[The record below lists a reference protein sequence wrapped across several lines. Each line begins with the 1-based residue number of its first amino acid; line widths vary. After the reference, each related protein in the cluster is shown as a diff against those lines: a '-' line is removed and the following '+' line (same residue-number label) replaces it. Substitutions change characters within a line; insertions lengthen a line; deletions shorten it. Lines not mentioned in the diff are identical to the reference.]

1 MRNTRKGNHM
11 NTIKAAL
18 LAATAFAC
26 ACEVE
31 EQPAPDKK
39 PETEQPKPPGCGN
52 PDRIGTAKKL
62 IRDEYS
68 MGDRKLELVGI
79 RTTARDAELG
89 NYSCSASV
97 QFEATHGDQI
107 MRKGLM
113 EPPGEKTRIPFRFEI
128 YLDAVDPR
136 PNIVSVKRI
145 PALEVDL

>member
-1 MRNTRKGNHM
+1 M

-62 IRDEYS
+62 IRDEYHF
-68 MGDRKLELVGI
+68 GERKLEIAAI

-89 NYSCSASV
+89 NYSCAASLR
-97 QFEATHGDQI
+97 FKGTDADYAF
-107 MRKGLM
+107 RKGVMDILVRNGGDDNI
-113 EPPGEKTRIPFRFEI
+113 EIPIRFEI
-128 YLDAVDPR
+128 YPDAVDPDQT
-136 PNIVSVKRI
+136 IVSVKRI
-145 PALEVDL
+145 RALETDTEL